1 METQKANLEHDL
13 IQKQAEL
20 ENNQKLSAQEKETL
34 RQEINHQ
41 TNQIRAKENE
51 IALENASGK

>member
-13 IQKQAEL
+13 TQKQAEL
-20 ENNQKLSAQEKETL
+20 ENNQKLSEQEKETL